1 MLSLPVELRVQT
13 IRHIRDS
20 IYWPSF
26 EHDVGASIQAIQ
38 NFYKVLI
45 ALSLYHREWTAI
57 AQSKLFSNLYIR
69 DAGKMKLLLELLRRD
84 GDFREYIKYSR
95 SALLGER
102 NRKWADAGGLQ
113 DYFDEL
119 VEYCPDLE
127 EVSCHRMRIQLVNL
141 GTSCRTTHER
151 GQMLIKNH
159 VKGQFQKLRKLNL
172 YWSDISDAPPT
183 PVSTSLTSLIT
194 TLSIA
199 DICNLQSPL
208 DPACLPFVRSLAV
221 SIGPGNPF
229 AAISPLLPQLTSLS
243 LSGSTRREV
252 EQALSLSTS
261 LELLS
266 LSLDT
271 IGHLGLHTQAIIRE
285 RIEVLR
291 IFIDNRLRID
301 ALVVTSA
308 IISGN
313 RVMKKVI
320 VDGSRSSRC
329 KEVVDC
335 PVTSLVPVCKEA
347 DVEIWKENFKVGNGK
362 VDLDSKQFHDV
373 SHHLPSSFAQPDVI
387 DGILQHQ
394 SNASRQNEVGRVNV
408 VV

>member
-1 MLSLPVELRVQT
+1 MLSLPVELRLPIIQ
-13 IRHIRDS
+13 HIRDS
-20 IYWPSF
+20 IPTPLF
-26 EHDVGASIQAIQ
+26 EFDPEAAIDLCKYY
-38 NFYKVLI
+38 NKILI

-57 AQSKLFSNLYIR
+57 AQSELFRNLYIR
-69 DAGKMKLLLELLRRD
+69 DARKMRLLLELLRRD

-95 SALLGER
+95 RVLLGER

-119 VEYCPDLE
+119 VEHCPDLE

-320 VDGSRSSRC
+320 VDGSEWSAYGTAVNSTIKRLAPAC
-329 KEVVDC
+329 K
-335 PVTSLVPVCKEA
+335 KA
-347 DVEIWKENFKVGNGK
+347 KVELWKENFKADNGK
-362 VDLDSKQFHDV
+362 VDLES
-373 SHHLPSSFAQPDVI
+373 
-387 DGILQHQ
+387 
-394 SNASRQNEVGRVNV
+394 E
-408 VV
+408 